1 MKIVNLIPM
10 GLLSVILFAC
20 TNETDQLNSI
30 YNKSDTYFK
39 KLGNSAG
46 NGANP
51 YDGIGQSYRNAL
63 LLYKAGVH
71 TPDNYEDIVLLVH
84 YLLGS
89 MPPITGTATI
99 TQQQLLAACMTTPD
113 IALEQVL
120 QSPSLSEPAV
130 TILSDFFD
138 NFSHWASEPFGKAY
152 SDIIAIENTT
162 LNSAT
167 LSDDEQR
174 IILAVT
180 SITRYSLHHSCCED
194 TDWGKSV
201 GNIIAALAGALE
213 SNQAAVEYP
222 LITSI
227 AGLEKIQ
234 L

>member
-1 MKIVNLIPM
+1 M

-30 YNKSDTYFK
+30 YSIDNKSNTYFK

-63 LLYKAGVH
+63 SLYKAGVH
-71 TPDNYEDIVLLVH
+71 TPDNYEDIVLLVQN
-84 YLLGS
+84 LLGS
-89 MPPITGTATI
+89 MPSITGTPPT

-113 IALEQVL
+113 TALEQVL

-130 TILSDFFD
+130 TILSDFFE
-138 NFSHWASEPFGKAY
+138 NYSHWASEPFGKAY
-152 SDIIAIENTT
+152 SDIIAIENSA

-201 GNIIAALAGALE
+201 GNIIAALAGAVE
-213 SNQAAVEYP
+213 SNQAAVEYAI
-222 LITSI
+222 ITSI

>member
-1 MKIVNLIPM
+1 M

-30 YNKSDTYFK
+30 DNKSDTNFK
-39 KLGNSAG
+39 KLSNSAG

-71 TPDNYEDIVLLVH
+71 TPDKYEDIVLLVQT
-84 YLLGS
+84 LFGS
-89 MPPITGTATI
+89 MPTITGTATT
-99 TQQQLLAACMTTPD
+99 TQQQLLAACVATPD

-120 QSPSLSEPAV
+120 QNPSLSEPAV
-130 TILSDFFD
+130 TILSDFF
-138 NFSHWASEPFGKAY
+138 NNYSHWASDPFGKAY
-152 SDIIAIENTT
+152 SDIIAIENST

-213 SNQAAVEYP
+213 SNQGAVEYP

>member
-1 MKIVNLIPM
+1 M

-30 YNKSDTYFK
+30 DSIDSIDNKSDTYFK

-63 LLYKAGVH
+63 SLYKAGVH
-71 TPDNYEDIVLLVH
+71 IPGNYEDIMLLVQN
-84 YLLGS
+84 LLGS
-89 MPPITGTATI
+89 MPTITGTATT

-113 IALEQVL
+113 TALEQVL
-120 QSPSLSEPAV
+120 QNPSLSEPAV
-130 TILSDFFD
+130 TILSDFF
-138 NFSHWASEPFGKAY
+138 NNYNHWASEPFGKAY
-152 SDIIAIENTT
+152 SDIIAIENST

-213 SNQAAVEYP
+213 SNQGAVEYP

>member
-1 MKIVNLIPM
+1 M

-20 TNETDQLNSI
+20 TTETDQLNSI
-30 YNKSDTYFK
+30 DNIENKTDIYFV

-46 NGANP
+46 NGANQ
-51 YDGIGQSYRNAL
+51 YDASGQSYRNAL
-63 LLYKAGVH
+63 SLYKTGVH
-71 TPDNYEDIVLLVH
+71 IPDNYEDIVLLVQN
-84 YLLGS
+84 LLGS
-89 MPPITGTATI
+89 MPTITGTATT

-130 TILSDFFD
+130 TILLNFFD
-138 NFSHWASEPFGKAY
+138 NYSHWASEPFGKAY

-167 LSDDEQR
+167 LSDEEQR

-201 GNIIAALAGALE
+201 GNIIAALAGAME
-213 SNQAAVEYP
+213 SNQAAVEYS

>member
-1 MKIVNLIPM
+1 M

-30 YNKSDTYFK
+30 DSIENKPDTYFV

-63 LLYKAGVH
+63 SLYKTEVH
-71 TPDNYEDIVLLVH
+71 IPGNYQDIVLLVQS
-84 YLLGS
+84 LLGS
-89 MPPITGTATI
+89 MPTITGTATTI
-99 TQQQLLAACMTTPD
+99 QQQLLAACMTTPD
-113 IALEQVL
+113 TALEQVL

-138 NFSHWASEPFGKAY
+138 NYSHWASEPFGKAY

-167 LSDDEQR
+167 LSDEEQR

>member
-1 MKIVNLIPM
+1 M

-30 YNKSDTYFK
+30 NSIDNKPDTYFK

-51 YDGIGQSYRNAL
+51 YDGLGQSYRNAL
-63 LLYKAGVH
+63 SLYKASSH
-71 TPDNYEDIVLLVH
+71 KPDNYEDLLLLVQN
-84 YLLGS
+84 LLGS
-89 MPPITGTATI
+89 MSTITGTATI
-99 TQQQLLAACMTTPD
+99 TQQQLLAECMTTPD
-113 IALEQVL
+113 TALEQVL

-138 NFSHWASEPFGKAY
+138 NYNHWASDPFGKAY
-152 SDIIAIENTT
+152 SDIIAIENST

>member
-1 MKIVNLIPM
+1 M

-20 TNETDQLNSI
+20 TTETDPLNSI
-30 YNKSDTYFK
+30 DSIDNKPDTYFK

-63 LLYKAGVH
+63 SLYKVSSH
-71 TPDNYEDIVLLVH
+71 KPDNYEDLLLLVQN
-84 YLLGS
+84 LSGGAS
-89 MPPITGTATI
+89 EITSDSTT
-99 TQQQLLAACMTTPD
+99 QQLLASCMNTPD
-113 IALEQVL
+113 AALEQVL
-120 QSPSLSEPAV
+120 QNPSLSEPAV

-138 NFSHWASEPFGKAY
+138 NYSYWASEPFGKAY

-167 LSDDEQR
+167 LSDEEQR

>member
-1 MKIVNLIPM
+1 M

-20 TNETDQLNSI
+20 TTETDQLNSI
-30 YNKSDTYFK
+30 DSIENKPDTYFV

-51 YDGIGQSYRNAL
+51 YDATGQSYRNAL
-63 LLYKAGVH
+63 SLYKTGVH
-71 TPDNYEDIVLLVH
+71 IPGNYEDIVLLVQN
-84 YLLGS
+84 LLGS
-89 MPPITGTATI
+89 MPTITGTATT
-99 TQQQLLAACMTTPD
+99 TQQQLLAACVTTPD
-113 IALEQVL
+113 TALEQVL
-120 QSPSLSEPAV
+120 QNPSLSEPAV
-130 TILSDFFD
+130 IILSDFF
-138 NFSHWASEPFGKAY
+138 NNYSHWASEPFGKAY
-152 SDIIAIENTT
+152 SDIIAIENST

-167 LSDDEQR
+167 LSDEEQR

-213 SNQAAVEYP
+213 SNEAAVEYS